1 MNSFIITE
9 EEKKRIIDLHESR
22 TKSHYLMEEVNDDEK
37 DCNELCNLFYDGKC
51 LSLDEFTTDVS
62 NKIKKWY
69 KEKYSSPEHRWFFNL
84 KLTDPDVKELYNMY
98 KMGEDWTELDEMI
111 FFYELAM
118 EHCNDNLENH
128 IENELEHPCKV
139 SKKFMM

>member
-1 MNSFIITE
+1 
-9 EEKKRIIDLHESR
+9 
-22 TKSHYLMEEVNDDEK
+22 
-37 DCNELCNLFYDGKC
+37 
-51 LSLDEFTTDVS
+51 
-62 NKIKKWY
+62 
-69 KEKYSSPEHRWFFNL
+69 
-84 KLTDPDVKELYNMY
+84 MY

>member
-1 MNSFIITE
+1 MKKIVRLSESDITRIVKRVLKE
-9 EEKKRIIDLHESR
+9 E
-22 TKSHYLMEEVNDDEK
+22 DDKEC
-37 DCNELCNLFYDGKC
+37 DELCNLFYDGKC

-98 KMGEDWTELDEMI
+98 KMGEDWTEMDEMI

-118 EHCNDNLENH
+118 EHCDDNLENH

-139 SKKFMM
+139 SKEFKM